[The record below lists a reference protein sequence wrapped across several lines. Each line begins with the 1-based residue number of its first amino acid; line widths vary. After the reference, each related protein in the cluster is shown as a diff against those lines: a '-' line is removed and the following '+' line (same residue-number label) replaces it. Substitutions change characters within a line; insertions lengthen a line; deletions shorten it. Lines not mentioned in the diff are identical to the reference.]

1 MIVRSRYIDTSKPL
15 TLPFVKNRPLFFLV
29 ALAVLCCVL
38 PAGVQAQQTASQLYD
53 DAVQAYQAGDMAEAK
68 RKLQLTL
75 EVDKNFRPASAL
87 LGRINLEQQKPA
99 APGQAAAAPVPVR
112 LLQTMA
118 FPVEFKDTTLSTALE
133 YIRQQVEQTSGGKA
147 QINFVL
153 QLPPELANKK
163 VTLRLNHVPVMD
175 VLHYL
180 GDLAGVKFQVQPYAI
195 AVVPLAAGASPHP

>member
-1 MIVRSRYIDTSKPL
+1 M
-15 TLPFVKNRPLFFLV
+15 KNRPFFFLF
-29 ALAVLCCVL
+29 ALIVLCGVL
-38 PAGVQAQQTASQLYD
+38 PARLHAQQTAAQLYD
-53 DAVQAYQAGDMAEAK
+53 AAVQAYQGGDVAEAK

-87 LGRINLEQQKPA
+87 LGRIDLEQQKPA
-99 APGQAAAAPVPVR
+99 ASGQTAAAPVPLR

-133 YIRQQVEQTSGGKA
+133 SIRQQVEQTSGGKA

-153 QLPPELANKK
+153 QLPPDLANKK
-163 VTLRLNHVPVMD
+163 VTLRLNHVPVLD
-175 VLHYL
+175 VLHYV

-195 AVVPLAAGASPHP
+195 TVVPLGAVASPHP

>member
-1 MIVRSRYIDTSKPL
+1 M
-15 TLPFVKNRPLFFLV
+15 KNCPPFFLLV
-29 ALAVLCCVL
+29 LAVLCGVL
-38 PAGVQAQQTASQLYD
+38 PARMHAQQTASQLYD
-53 DAVQAYQAGDMAEAK
+53 DAVRSYQAGDVEEAK

-87 LGRINLEQQKPA
+87 LGRIDLAQRKPA
-99 APGQAAAAPVPVR
+99 APGQAAAAPVPLR

-133 YIRQQVEQTSGGKA
+133 SIRQQVEQASGGQA

-163 VTLRLNHVPVMD
+163 ITLRLNHVPVLD

-195 AVVPLAAGASPHP
+195 AVVPAAGATAEGASPHP